1 MFIITDDNVKL
12 KLSKMNVKNILMK
25 KEKWRLKR
33 KQEMY
38 NFNFKNNTTMFEKR
52 DVQNNGD
59 VN

>member
-12 KLSKMNVKNILMK
+12 KLSKINDKNILMK

-38 NFNFKNNTTMFEKR
+38 NFN
-52 DVQNNGD
+52 
-59 VN
+59 

>member
-1 MFIITDDNVKL
+1 
-12 KLSKMNVKNILMK
+12 MK